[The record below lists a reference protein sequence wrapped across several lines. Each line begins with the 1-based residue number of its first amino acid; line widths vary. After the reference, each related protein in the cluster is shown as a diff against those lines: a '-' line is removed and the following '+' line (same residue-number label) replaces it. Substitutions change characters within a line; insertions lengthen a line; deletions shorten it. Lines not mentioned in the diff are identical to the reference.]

1 MATPVSD
8 NITKSLNRIEGQV
21 RGIRKM
27 YEEGRDCEQI
37 AQQVGAAMKALKR
50 VGTEI
55 LTSEVVRCSKEARTR
70 DLRRAVDSLIK
81 IS

>member
-1 MATPVSD
+1 MTEQSD
-8 NITKSLNRIEGQV
+8 AITKALNRIEGQV

-37 AQQVGAAMKALKR
+37 AQQVGAVMKAIKR

-55 LTSEVVRCSKEARTR
+55 LTSEVVKCSKEARTK
-70 DLRRAVDSLIK
+70 DLKRVMESLVK

>member
-1 MATPVSD
+1 
-8 NITKSLNRIEGQV
+8 
-21 RGIRKM
+21 M

-37 AQQVGAAMKALKR
+37 AQQVGAVMKAIKR

-55 LTSEVVRCSKEARTR
+55 LTSEVVKCSKEARTK
-70 DLRRAVDSLIK
+70 DLKRVMESLVK